1 MTDDELCA
9 EPAELLLAQQKLTPD
24 GWNPEGMYTSTAW
37 TRVRSVLSI
46 IREDILEYNFKPTT
60 AESQM
65 RLE

>member
-1 MTDDELCA
+1 MLV
-9 EPAELLLAQQKLTPD
+9 LQKLTPD

-37 TRVRSVLSI
+37 TRVRSMLST

-60 AESQM
+60 AESRM